1 MLQWDWL
8 MVSSKKKTNWKR
20 INSPNGQQGGVP
32 KQIIQSE
39 RDRQSLDAALESCID
54 PMDPDSNA
62 PGCLLNIANVQLA
75 QTNVNVDRVVGM
87 GLDRLQSSVY
97 SGLERFAQFSAM
109 LLSSDREKEAP
120 QNWEEHRPESCD
132 DIYHIIGLCISQ
144 RHLDGQQVL
153 VTELTSYTPAMCHAD
168 GSIRLSTG
176 KSTLKKTQL
185 QVEVSQHSWVF
196 HQQLYLW
203 FWVYLLCSGLSH
215 EKCMEVLMHSCKPL
229 WHKFQATTKV
239 RHILKFWPLLTLF
252 YEYQHQSNRWQL
264 LELIKDSSNTIV
276 K

>member
-1 MLQWDWL
+1 MDATMRLTDGLKQE
-8 MVSSKKKTNWKR
+8 KKLEANQQSEWPARRSPQANNTKWKGQAVTR
-20 INSPNGQQGGVP
+20 CSIGIMYWSYGPGQQCSRVSPQYCQCSTGTNQCECCQGR
-32 KQIIQSE
+32 
-39 RDRQSLDAALESCID
+39 RDGAGSTAVFCVFRAWTI
-54 PMDPDSNA
+54 
-62 PGCLLNIANVQLA
+62 
-75 QTNVNVDRVVGM
+75 
-87 GLDRLQSSVY
+87 
-97 SGLERFAQFSAM
+97 
-109 LLSSDREKEAP
+109 LLSFQRCCYLRTEKEAP
-120 QNWEEHRPESCD
+120 QNWEEHRPKSCD
-132 DIYHIIGLCISQ
+132 DIYHIIGLRISQ

-153 VTELTSYTPAMCHAD
+153 LTELTSYTPAMCHAD

-215 EKCMEVLMHSCKPL
+215 KKCMEVLMHSCKPS

-264 LELIKDSSNTIV
+264 LELINDSSNTIV